1 MKNKSQRVETNYT
14 VRRQNAAPV
23 SRMLDVRFKKHPC
36 TLLFPCS
43 FVFLLLLMV
52 SCSTTRKLADGEVL
66 YVGVKTMQIE
76 APEKVKLNSTQSS
89 AASSPLSVKPNN
101 SLYAPYVRSPF
112 PLGLWV
118 YNWDIKKEKG
128 LKWWLYRKLS
138 AKPVLISDV
147 QPELRLKMVENNMKD
162 FGFYGTRL
170 RYEVIPKKR
179 NPKKA
184 RISYWVEL
192 PQPFR
197 YGTIELWGWKP
208 AMDSIVR
215 PSMRFSELK
224 PGDRYDVNLLDA
236 ERQRISERLRNRG
249 YYFFQPDYIEFLVDT
264 TAGNKMADV
273 RISLKQGV
281 PETALKPYT
290 LRNVEVVLSGNDGT
304 GERDSL
310 LVDSVKIVY
319 EPPVTL
325 KPNVLMRAVKVR
337 PGQLY
342 SARRQS
348 RTQANFVQLGVFKFA
363 NMTIGVSDTVRHEGL
378 DMQIS
383 GEFALPIETEIEMDV
398 SSKSNNL
405 LGPGLTLGVTNH
417 NMFKRAETF
426 SVKLTGSYEWQ
437 VGGNKQATGNSGL
450 INSYELGLNFNLSV
464 PRLLVP
470 RWLQAERDRREQT
483 HFQIGTDLMNRHNY
497 FRMISFWGSAT
508 YDFNSSFRNYH
519 SVVPFKL
526 NYTYLLKTSQA
537 FDSVTMRNPT
547 VAKSFSNQ
555 FIPSMSYTYTY
566 DRAATYRNPNRLFW
580 QTSITQAGNI
590 IAGCQ
595 KLFGNKKKEGK
606 LFLNNEYS
614 QFLKLTTELIGYKS
628 LDNKNQLTVRLMGG
642 LGYAYG
648 NSRVMP
654 YSEQFYIG
662 GANSIRAFQV
672 RSIGPGSYHPVATK
686 YSYLDQTGDIK
697 LEGNIEYRFTIYENL
712 KGACFLD
719 AGNVWLLR
727 REEQR
732 PGGEFCLKGLAK
744 DLALGTGI
752 GIRYDFSF
760 IVVRADL
767 GIPLHAP
774 YDTGKSGY
782 YNIAD
787 KFWKGMVLNIAIG
800 YPF

>member
-1 MKNKSQRVETNYT
+1 MEDSEYMRLEQI
-14 VRRQNAAPV
+14 
-23 SRMLDVRFKKHPC
+23 
-36 TLLFPCS
+36 LLKALFLG
-43 FVFLLLLMV
+43 VFFLFV
-52 SCSTTRKLADGEVL
+52 SCATTRKLGENEIL
-66 YVGVKTMQIE
+66 YVGVKNMDIE
-76 APEKVKLNSTQSS
+76 TPEKVKLNSTQSS
-89 AASSPLSVKPNN
+89 AASEPLSVKPNN
-101 SLYAPYVRSPF
+101 PLYSPYYRSPF
-112 PLGLWV
+112 PLGLWI
-118 YNWDIKKEKG
+118 YNWNIKKEKG

-138 AKPVLISDV
+138 KKPVLISDV
-147 QPELRLKMVENNMKD
+147 QPELRLKMVENSMKD
-162 FGFYGTRL
+162 FGFYGAKL
-170 RYEVIPKKR
+170 SYEVIPKKH

-184 RISYWVEL
+184 KISYRVEL
-192 PQPFR
+192 PQPFK
-197 YGTIELWGWKP
+197 YGNIELWGWSP

-224 PGDRYDVNLLDA
+224 SGDRYDVNLLNQ
-236 ERQRISERLRNRG
+236 ERQRISDRLRNRG

-264 TAGNKMADV
+264 TSGNKIADV
-273 RISLKQGV
+273 RITLKQGV
-281 PETALKPYT
+281 PASALKPYK
-290 LRNVEVVLSGNDGT
+290 LQNVEVVLSGNDGT

-310 LVDSVKIVY
+310 MIDSVKIIY
-319 EPPVTL
+319 EPPMTL
-325 KPNVLMRAVKVR
+325 KPNVLMRAVRVR

-342 SARRQS
+342 SAIRQS
-348 RTQANFVQLGVFKFA
+348 RTQAKFVQLGVFKFA
-363 NMTIGVSDTVRHEGL
+363 NMAITASDTISQQAL

-383 GEFALPIETEIEMDV
+383 GEFALPIETEVEMDI

-405 LGPGLTLGVTNH
+405 LGPGLTLGVTNR

-450 INSYELGLNFNLSV
+450 INSYELGLNVNLSV

-470 RWLQAERDRREQT
+470 KLMQSKRDRHEQT

-519 SVVPFKL
+519 SIVPFKL

-566 DRAATYRNPNRLFW
+566 DRAASYRNPNRLFW
-580 QTSITQAGNI
+580 QTSIMQAGNI
-590 IAGCQ
+590 IAGFQ
-595 KLFGNKKKEGK
+595 KLFGNKLKEGK
-606 LFLNNEYS
+606 TFLNNRYS
-614 QFLKLTTELIGYKS
+614 QFVKLTTELIGYKS
-628 LDNKNQLTVRLMGG
+628 MDRNNQLAIRVMGG
-642 LGYAYG
+642 IGYAYG
-648 NSRVMP
+648 NSKVMP

-697 LEGNIEYRFTIYENL
+697 LEGNLEYRFTIYENF
-712 KGACFLD
+712 KGACFVD
-719 AGNVWLLR
+719 VGNVWLLR
-727 REEQR
+727 SEEQR
-732 PGGEFCLKGLAK
+732 PGGKFNLKGLAK
-744 DLALGTGI
+744 ELALGTGV
-752 GIRYDFSF
+752 GVRYDFSF

-767 GIPLHAP
+767 GIPIHAP

-782 YNIAD
+782 YNIND
-787 KFWKGMVLNIAIG
+787 KFWKGLVLNIAIG